1 MLSKRVRWRL
11 IGFDASLRRGTLREQ
26 PLEHAPREPD
36 HAAVLADLD
45 PDFHRLP
52 IGVPAGV
59 LGKADWGNGASR
71 AILFTEEERHLGDG
85 RERCPRERER
95 CQSSTDEVIECSGAN

>member
-59 LGKADWGNGASR
+59 LGKADWETAPLALSYLRKKKGTLETAGRDAPGRGSGDNR
-71 AILFTEEERHLGDG
+71 ARTK
-85 RERCPRERER
+85 
-95 CQSSTDEVIECSGAN
+95 